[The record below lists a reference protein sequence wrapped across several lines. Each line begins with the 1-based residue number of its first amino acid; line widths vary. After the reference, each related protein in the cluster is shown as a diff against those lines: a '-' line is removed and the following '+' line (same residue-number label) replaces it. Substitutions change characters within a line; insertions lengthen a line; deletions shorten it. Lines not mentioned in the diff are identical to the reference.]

1 MENASKALLMA
12 AGVLIA
18 LMITGALLLMFNNL
32 SNYQET
38 NTQNTRESQI
48 VEFNKQFETYDRNNV
63 RGNELIS
70 LTNRII
76 DYNERKTSDI
86 SDEKYEK
93 MVIEIKGIKPENFL
107 YKQNNSKLIK
117 TSYNQDNIKSELLNE
132 IQKIEKKYEI
142 KYISKLVSNISNV
155 VDDNNG
161 ENRAKEILNKSTI
174 NFNEVKEDTKKYYQ
188 YTQLKKAY
196 FNCTNRKYNLNTGRI
211 VSMTFE
217 FVEIGD

>member
-1 MENASKALLMA
+1 MENASKALIMA

-38 NTQNTRESQI
+38 DTQNTRESQI
-48 VEFNKQFETYDRNNV
+48 VEFNNQFETYDRSNV

-107 YKQNNSKLIK
+107 YEQDNSELIK
-117 TSYNQDNIKSELLNE
+117 TSYNQDNIKSELLNK

-161 ENRAKEILNKSTI
+161 ENKAKEILNKSTI

-188 YTQLKKAY
+188 YTQFKKAY
-196 FNCTNRKYNLNTGRI
+196 FNCINREYDQNTGRI

-217 FVEIGD
+217 FVKIGD

>member
-1 MENASKALLMA
+1 MENAAKALLMA

-18 LMITGALLLMFNNL
+18 LIIIGALLLMFNNL

-48 VEFNKQFETYDRNNV
+48 VEFNKQFETYDRNDV

-93 MVIEIKGIKPENFL
+93 MRIEIKGIKPKDFL
-107 YKQNNSKLIK
+107 YEQNNLELIK
-117 TSYNQDNIKSELLNE
+117 TSYNQDDIKSKLLNE

-161 ENRAKEILNKSTI
+161 ENKAKEILNKSTI

-196 FNCTNRKYNLNTGRI
+196 FNCTDRKYNSNTGRI

-217 FVEIGD
+217 FVKIGD